1 MPPRFA
7 AAPKCTYC
15 GKSVYFAEQAIG
27 PASKVN
33 CVVDHPSDRVASNR
47 QLARVNLSRSIY
59 HKPCLKCSSCSKTLE
74 PGALLDHDSDPYCKA
89 CHGKAFG
96 TRGYGV
102 GGALVA
108 DYHDPR
114 SSSKA
119 IPNRFQEVTS
129 PSGSTSTQHSSLSA
143 PQATEMPSTGPSR
156 RTIDATLYGPR
167 ASLPNMPPSTV
178 PPKPSLAGR
187 ASVSTPLGRISGDQC
202 PRCRT
207 TVYAAE
213 QALAVGSKWHK
224 RCLRCAGCSTSLA
237 LGQLNEKDGEPW
249 CRNCYAKKFGH
260 LAQGVSEHSPD
271 SDLMSLE
278 CKTKLD
284 PTTTTTAT
292 TNAGASK
299 RRRCRAA
306 HPLGEGE
313 SSREASA
320 ESNDETGQSGLDED
334 DNASLSA
341 FGAAKASSSLPASGR
356 TPLSTRESSEAPGIP
371 GARVTRRTNGT
382 NTASPQLANTSKIMA
397 EDAIDSE
404 GSAGHDGDIS
414 SATAANPVRSSGQH
428 FFRAPIV
435 SQLQQHASHAST
447 STDSAPPS
455 PPNGS
460 PRPVQPSRHPGHSGS
475 NEPPTWAAAPQG
487 FLSSMSAQDI
497 QQHIQAAIDGQDGR
511 AYSINPPPQD
521 RPVRI
526 YADGVYDLL
535 HYGHMLQL
543 RQCKLAF
550 PSVHLIVGV
559 CSDEIVRKYKASPVL
574 SSQERYESVRHC
586 KWVDE
591 VVEDAP
597 WVIDE
602 AFMKKHEI
610 DYVAHDEEPYV
621 SADFDDVYALAKSK
635 GQFLPTRRTN
645 GVSTSELL
653 QRIVEGYREGS
664 VVTVPPSFI
673 DTPFSR
679 SHPSC
684 SDYDGKLRKI
694 GHPELCSRQGSEA
707 GTGGS
712 QIAENHPLK
721 EDVTMLSVPENA
733 ALAV

>member
-1 MPPRFA
+1 MHI
-7 AAPKCTYC
+7 
-15 GKSVYFAEQAIG
+15 Q
-27 PASKVN
+27 
-33 CVVDHPSDRVASNR
+33 
-47 QLARVNLSRSIY
+47 
-59 HKPCLKCSSCSKTLE
+59 
-74 PGALLDHDSDPYCKA
+74 
-89 CHGKAFG
+89 
-96 TRGYGV
+96 
-102 GGALVA
+102 
-108 DYHDPR
+108 
-114 SSSKA
+114 
-119 IPNRFQEVTS
+119 
-129 PSGSTSTQHSSLSA
+129 
-143 PQATEMPSTGPSR
+143 
-156 RTIDATLYGPR
+156 
-167 ASLPNMPPSTV
+167 
-178 PPKPSLAGR
+178 
-187 ASVSTPLGRISGDQC
+187 
-202 PRCRT
+202 
-207 TVYAAE
+207 
-213 QALAVGSKWHK
+213 
-224 RCLRCAGCSTSLA
+224 
-237 LGQLNEKDGEPW
+237 
-249 CRNCYAKKFGH
+249 
-260 LAQGVSEHSPD
+260 
-271 SDLMSLE
+271 
-278 CKTKLD
+278 
-284 PTTTTTAT
+284 
-292 TNAGASK
+292 
-299 RRRCRAA
+299 
-306 HPLGEGE
+306 
-313 SSREASA
+313 REASA

-341 FGAAKASSSLPASGR
+341 FGAITKAASSLPASGH
-356 TPLSTRESSEAPGIP
+356 TPLSTRESFEAPGVP

-382 NTASPQLANTSKIMA
+382 HTASPQLNNTSKTMV
-397 EDAIDSE
+397 EDPIDSE

-414 SATAANPVRSSGQH
+414 SAPTANPVRSSGQH
-428 FFRAPIV
+428 HFYRAPIV
-435 SQLQQHASHAST
+435 SKLQQHTSHAST

-487 FLSSMSAQDI
+487 FLSNMSAQDI

-550 PSVHLIVGV
+550 PSVHLLVGV
-559 CSDEIVRKYKASPVL
+559 CSDEMVRKYKASPVL

-610 DYVAHDEEPYV
+610 DFVAHDEEPYV

-653 QRIVEGYREGS
+653 QRIVEGYREG
-664 VVTVPPSFI
+664 
-673 DTPFSR
+673 
-679 SHPSC
+679 
-684 SDYDGKLRKI
+684 DYDGKLRKI

-712 QIAENHPLK
+712 QIAEHHSLK